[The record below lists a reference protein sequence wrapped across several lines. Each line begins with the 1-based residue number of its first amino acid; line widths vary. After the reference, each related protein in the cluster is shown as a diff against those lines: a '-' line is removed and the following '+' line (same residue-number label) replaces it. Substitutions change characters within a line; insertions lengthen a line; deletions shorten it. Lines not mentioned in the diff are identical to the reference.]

1 MLQIVLQIWKYVLQ
15 IISRETWFKN
25 QKTLIHIDSSGFRYV

>member
-1 MLQIVLQIWKYVLQ
+1 MLQIVLNIWKDVFQ

-25 QKTLIHIDSSGFRYV
+25 QKMLIHIDSSGFRYV